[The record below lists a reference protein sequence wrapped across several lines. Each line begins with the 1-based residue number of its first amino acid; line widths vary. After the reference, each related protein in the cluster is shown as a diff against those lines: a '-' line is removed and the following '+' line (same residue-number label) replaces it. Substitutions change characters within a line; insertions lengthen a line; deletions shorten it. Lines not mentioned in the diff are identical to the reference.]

1 MTWRHCRNT
10 ATHACFLCVYV
21 CVCVNVRKHVW
32 SGACFTFPVIFQE
45 VSRAPLNHYSRW
57 NYGANVQTNSN
68 STLNEVP
75 FYFDAKNLNILGDSG
90 LDWSRKTFFFWLK
103 PVLNNSIKTYK
114 IINGQRKERL
124 GNIQYWWEGKFEKSK
139 IYLILIC
146 GCFPAPVSF
155 AGPKTLDYCYQCNL
169 I

>member
-21 CVCVNVRKHVW
+21 GVCVNVRKHVW

-75 FYFDAKNLNILGDSG
+75 FYFDAKILNTLGDSG
-90 LDWSRKTFFFWLK
+90 LDWSCKTFFFWLK

-124 GNIQYWWEGKFEKSK
+124 GNIVMRRKVWK
-139 IYLILIC
+139 IQDLSDTHLWLLFC
-146 GCFPAPVSF
+146 SSHPLLVQ
-155 AGPKTLDYCYQCNL
+155 KL
-169 I
+169 